1 MTKKSDDNWGYTFI
15 ILGILVWLFALTNLF
30 AVIEYP
36 QKVNVVIKEHANIF
50 TPDQIDEGDL
60 PLYDSFLDG
69 PETVTLDNSQQQAL
83 SKQTTN
89 TNSNSF

>member
-50 TPDQIDEGDL
+50 TPD
-60 PLYDSFLDG
+60 
-69 PETVTLDNSQQQAL
+69 
-83 SKQTTN
+83 
-89 TNSNSF
+89 